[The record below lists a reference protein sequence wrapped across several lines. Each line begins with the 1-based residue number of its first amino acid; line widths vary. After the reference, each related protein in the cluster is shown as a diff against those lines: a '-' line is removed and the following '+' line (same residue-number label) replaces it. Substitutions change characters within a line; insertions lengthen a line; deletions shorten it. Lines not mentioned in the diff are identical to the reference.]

1 MKYFLFDCS
10 VTGTEEEPVSPTK
23 EDTLRPDPKS
33 ELLEFSVTIPPQIT
47 ATDDQV
53 FSSNEANTT
62 AADISLKQMQ
72 SKSEDKFNALEESTD
87 SVPQTEAATELSDL
101 ESRVRSLREQLRK
114 KKNEAEK
121 LRQEQQRKKK
131 E

>member
-10 VTGTEEEPVSPTK
+10 VTGAEEEPVSSTK
-23 EDTLRPDPKS
+23 EDTLRPGLIS

-72 SKSEDKFNALEESTD
+72 SKSEDKSNAIEELTD
-87 SVPQTEAATELSDL
+87 SVPQTGMGQMLYVNNIIMFL
-101 ESRVRSLREQLRK
+101 K
-114 KKNEAEK
+114 
-121 LRQEQQRKKK
+121 
-131 E
+131 

>member
-10 VTGTEEEPVSPTK
+10 VTSTEEEPVSSTK
-23 EDTLRPDPKS
+23 DDTLRPGPKS
-33 ELLEFSVTIPPQIT
+33 ELLEFSVTIPSQIT

-72 SKSEDKFNALEESTD
+72 SNSEDKFNASEELTD
-87 SVPQTEAATELSDL
+87 SVPQTGMGQMLYTNNIIIVFKMTVYYTSI
-101 ESRVRSLREQLRK
+101 QLH
-114 KKNEAEK
+114 NCTVVQ
-121 LRQEQQRKKK
+121 L
-131 E
+131 

>member
-10 VTGTEEEPVSPTK
+10 VTGTEEEPVSTTK
-23 EDTLRPDPKS
+23 EDTLRPGPKS
-33 ELLEFSVTIPPQIT
+33 ELLEFSFTIPPQIT

-72 SKSEDKFNALEESTD
+72 SNSEDRFNAVEELTD
-87 SVPQTEAATELSDL
+87 SVQQTGMGQMLYRNNIIIVFKMTVYYTSIRLYSCT
-101 ESRVRSLREQLRK
+101 VVQL
-114 KKNEAEK
+114 
-121 LRQEQQRKKK
+121 
-131 E
+131 